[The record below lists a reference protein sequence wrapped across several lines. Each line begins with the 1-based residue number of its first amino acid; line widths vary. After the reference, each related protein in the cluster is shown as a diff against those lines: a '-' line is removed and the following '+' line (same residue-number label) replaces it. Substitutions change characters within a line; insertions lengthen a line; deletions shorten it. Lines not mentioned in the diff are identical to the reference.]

1 MTALAGLA
9 APETAKPRIAAGCA
23 HCGAPLSGSGRFCCM
38 GCAAA
43 YELVGRLGL
52 GRYYAHRTAAL
63 RPALAEPEAAIPDVA
78 AYVHAEPDGTF
89 SLSAMVDGLRCPACL
104 WLIESALARTDGVVA
119 ARLSYTTGRLQLRWR
134 GAAEQGAELLELVR
148 RLGYRAQPYDPA
160 GLAAAMGNEERALL
174 RALAVAGFAAANVM
188 LLSISVWAGAGGEM
202 GSATR
207 DLLHWVSALI
217 ALPAIAYAGRPFF
230 ASALTALRAGRTNMD
245 VPISVGVVLE
255 TAMSLAATEGS
266 GAHVYFDSTV
276 TLLFFLLTGRY
287 LERRVR
293 ARARSAVEAL
303 LALDSAPVTRIA
315 ADGSSLRVMPVA
327 LAIGDTIL
335 VAAGERIGAD
345 GNVLFG
351 RSEVDRSLIDGETM
365 PAPVGPGDGVH
376 AGMTNLAAPL
386 RVAVTATGDTT
397 YLAEIVRL
405 MEAAERGRT
414 RYVQLADRVARAYAP
429 VVHLLALAT
438 LVGWLAVGHGW
449 ETSLTAAV
457 AVLIITC
464 PCALGLAIP
473 AVQVIA
479 TDRLLRRGILLKSG
493 TALERLVDIDTV
505 VFDKTGTLTLGRPT
519 LAANCRPDPDS
530 LAVASSLAAASRH
543 PLSRAIRALRP
554 DVPPATGAVE
564 HPGAG
569 LACMGPDGETRLG
582 HRAFCGVRSKFT
594 AGDGPELWLTR
605 PGHEPVRF
613 AFEDRL
619 RPGAIET
626 VKRLIADGK
635 RLLLLSGDRKG
646 VVESCAST
654 LGIADWA
661 AHMTPT
667 DKVARLSALAAAGH
681 RVLMVG
687 DGLNDAPAL
696 AAAYVAISPSSAAD
710 VSQNAADI
718 VFQGTSL
725 KAVDNTLA
733 IARQSRALIRQ
744 NLTLAI
750 LYNAIAVPLAVAGL
764 ATPLIAAV
772 AMSSS
777 SLVVIL
783 NALRLRLGA
792 MESER

>member
-1 MTALAGLA
+1 M
-9 APETAKPRIAAGCA
+9 R
-23 HCGAPLSGSGRFCCM
+23 GSGRFCCV

-52 GRYYAHRTAAL
+52 GEYYYAHRTAAL
-63 RPALAEPEAAIPDVA
+63 RPALAEPEAAIADVA
-78 AYVHAEPDGTF
+78 TYVQEEPDGTF

-104 WLIESALARTDGVVA
+104 WLIESALARTDGVVS

-134 GAAEQGAELLELVR
+134 GAAERGAELLELVR
-148 RLGYRAQPYDPA
+148 RLGYRAQSYDPA
-160 GLAAAMGNEERALL
+160 GVTTAMGNEERTLL

-230 ASALTALRAGRTNMD
+230 GSALTALRAGRTNMD
-245 VPISVGVVLE
+245 VPISVGVVLA
-255 TAMSLAATEGS
+255 TAMSLAATVS
-266 GAHVYFDSTV
+266 SRPHAYFDSTV

-293 ARARSAVEAL
+293 ARARSAVEVL
-303 LALDSAPVTRIA
+303 LALGSAPVTRIA
-315 ADGSSLRVMPVA
+315 ADGSSVRMMPSA

-335 VAAGERIGAD
+335 VTAGERIGAD
-345 GNVLFG
+345 GDVLSG

-365 PAPVGPGDGVH
+365 PAPVGPGDSVH

-386 RVAVTATGDTT
+386 RIAVTATGETT

-438 LVGWLAVGHGW
+438 LIGWLAAGHGW
-449 ETSLTAAV
+449 EASLTAAV

-479 TDRLLRRGILLKSG
+479 TDRLIRRGILLKSG
-493 TALERLVDIDTV
+493 TALERLVGIDTV
-505 VFDKTGTLTLGRPT
+505 VFDKTGTLTLGHPT
-519 LAANCRPDPDS
+519 LATSCKPDRHS
-530 LAVASSLAAASRH
+530 LAAASALAAASRH

-554 DVPPATGAVE
+554 DVSPATGVIE

-569 LACMGPDGETRLG
+569 LSCMGSDGETRLG
-582 HRAFCGVRSKFT
+582 HRNFCGVRSKSIP
-594 AGDGPELWLTR
+594 GEGPELWLAR
-605 PGHEPVRF
+605 PGHKPVRF
-613 AFEDRL
+613 AFEDKL
-619 RPGAIET
+619 RPGAAET
-626 VKRLIADGK
+626 VMRLIADGK
-635 RLLLLSGDRKG
+635 RLLLLSGDSKD
-646 VVESCAST
+646 VVKSCASA

-661 AHMTPT
+661 ANMRPA

-696 AAAYVAISPSSAAD
+696 AAAHVAISPSSAAD

-725 KAVDNTLA
+725 SAVGSTLA
-733 IARQSRALIRQ
+733 VARQSRALVRQ
-744 NLTLAI
+744 NLAFAI
-750 LYNAIAVPLAVAGL
+750 LYNATAVPLAVAGL

-792 MESER
+792 AEGAR